1 MRGDARLFR
10 MMAVIGLASAELSS
24 GLLAECGRFQ
34 TLVIAVIQ
42 PPFCRIIGIF
52 AHHLEYRQP
61 ARVFNSSRTYG
72 CPTWVGNFR
81 ELFALTEMAG

>member
-1 MRGDARLFR
+1 MRADARLFR
-10 MMAVIGLASAELSS
+10 IMAVLGLNQPSFVERCRRIGADFKTLSS
-24 GLLAECGRFQ
+24 RYP
-34 TLVIAVIQ
+34 TAVLPNIE
-42 PPFCRIIGIF
+42 IF

-72 CPTWVGNFR
+72 CPIRVGNFR